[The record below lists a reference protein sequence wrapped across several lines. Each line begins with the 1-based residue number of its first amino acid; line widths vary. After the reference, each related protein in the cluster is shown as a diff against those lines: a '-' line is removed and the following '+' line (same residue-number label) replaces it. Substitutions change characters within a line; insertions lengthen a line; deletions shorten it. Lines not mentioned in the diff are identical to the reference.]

1 MVYIILYFFWWL
13 LLSIIFLFCS
23 ITLVLSLFTG
33 RDDRIVLSRLHTFDY
48 MVAPVRLPLYALR
61 FQCISHCRNL
71 LRDSQNLFI
80 FLVVGRR
87 RRRCRRWTS
96 DTQRSISHVW
106 IMTIASS
113 WYAITSPTEC
123 TFFYIIHEYP
133 MNLFHNVSLHN
144 LISLLVC
151 SFFDSF
157 YEKLLFN

>member
-1 MVYIILYFFWWL
+1 MVASFDNLSVLLYY
-13 LLSIIFLFCS
+13 
-23 ITLVLSLFTG
+23 TRLVSFHWP
-33 RDDRIVLSRLHTFDY
+33 RWSYRFISFARTFDY

-80 FLVVGRR
+80 FLVVGRRRRR